1 MMSNKGRYM
10 WGVGC
15 GFGGVFLKYLLL
27 CDTSFVI
34 VAFELFYYYIYP
46 I

>member
-10 WGVGC
+10 WVLVVGW
-15 GFGGVFLKYLLL
+15 GFLKYLLL

-34 VAFELFYYYIYP
+34 VAFELFIYTP
-46 I
+46 FD